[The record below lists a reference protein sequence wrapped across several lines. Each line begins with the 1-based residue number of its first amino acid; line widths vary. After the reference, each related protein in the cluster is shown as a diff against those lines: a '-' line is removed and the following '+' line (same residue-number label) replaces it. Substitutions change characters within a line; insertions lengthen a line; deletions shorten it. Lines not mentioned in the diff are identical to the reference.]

1 MSGVT
6 LLIILVL
13 LALVVILLLVALAL
27 LARRRPVPL
36 PGPPPGGP
44 IPGPEPG
51 PGPGPS
57 PQPSIPDTLD
67 TGTLTSILM
76 PRLAGTPA
84 DGSAARTAA
93 FDAPARVIWVD
104 GGDEVLVHLDSM
116 TTQIVG
122 QTVLIAVDLETDQTG
137 RTPLIVPFAVGTDE
151 TAGLVAAT
159 DEFPRGNGL
168 LAARWGSAVQAA
180 AWTALLSLANDH
192 ATERGQAPRGLAIAN
207 GRLQLVAGPPLTV
220 K

>member
-13 LALVVILLLVALAL
+13 LALVVLLLLLALAL
-27 LARRRPVPL
+27 LARRQPQPS
-36 PGPPPGGP
+36 
-44 IPGPEPG
+44 PG
-51 PGPGPS
+51 PGPQ

-67 TGTLTSILM
+67 PGALTKILI

-84 DGSAARTAA
+84 DGSAALPTGTT
-93 FDAPARVIWVD
+93 APARVIWVD
-104 GGDEVLVHLDSM
+104 SGDEVLVHLDSM

-122 QTVLIAVDLETDQTG
+122 QTVLISVDLETDQTG
-137 RTPLIVPFAVGTDE
+137 RTPLIVPFAVSSDD
-151 TAGLVAAT
+151 TAGLIAAT

-168 LAARWGSAVQAA
+168 LAARWGRAVQAA
-180 AWTALLSLANDH
+180 AWSALLSLASDH

-207 GRLQLVAGPPLTV
+207 GHLQLVAGPPLAV